1 MRVPV
6 GLVEAPIGAVKRP
19 RPLRD
24 RGLVSVSVF
33 VEPGLR
39 LKGQTTLLS
48 YPPIKLAAPPHRPA
62 AVLPGREFPGQHLG
76 LDPLQLQLQLQFLP
90 LFLSQS
96 LPQYPF
102 QPQIQ

>member
-6 GLVEAPIGAVKRP
+6 GLVEAPTGAVKRP
-19 RPLRD
+19 RPLRGQ
-24 RGLVSVSVF
+24 GLVSVSVF